1 MSVFRIQMG
10 DNSVTIEGSNAFVEH
25 IQGIVIGALQGAP
38 LAAGAAPIRAKR
50 GRRAAAKPA
59 AKAKRAG
66 AGKRRGRLPG
76 RTVKGKYIKPGDPI
90 PAGYR
95 EVNGKIV
102 PVGGAK
108 TAKKAGRK
116 KAARKKA
123 GRKKAAGKKRKAAK
137 AKKATAKKKTSA
149 KKTGK
154 KRRGPAKGSKL
165 IDGKMYSPAQIRAN
179 PGLKKKLASR
189 SKGKK

>member
-1 MSVFRIQMG
+1 MSVFKIQMG

-25 IQGIVIGALQGAP
+25 IQGIVIGALQSAP

-59 AKAKRAG
+59 AKAKRAR

-76 RTVKGKYIKPGDPI
+76 RMVKGKYIKPGDPI

-108 TAKKAGRK
+108 PAKRAG
-116 KAARKKA
+116 RKKA
-123 GRKKAAGKKRKAAK
+123 GRKKAAGKKRKAAR
-137 AKKATAKKKTSA
+137 AKKATAKRKTAA
-149 KKTGK
+149 KKAGK

-179 PGLKKKLASR
+179 PELKKKLASR
-189 SKGKK
+189 AKGKK